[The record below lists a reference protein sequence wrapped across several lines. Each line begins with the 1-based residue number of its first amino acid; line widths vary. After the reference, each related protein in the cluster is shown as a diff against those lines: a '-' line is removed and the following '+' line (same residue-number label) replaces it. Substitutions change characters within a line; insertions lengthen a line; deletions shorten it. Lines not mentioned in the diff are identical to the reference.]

1 MVNVKQKYLK
11 NGLKL
16 IILPI
21 AHSPLH
27 WFSLRLRGGSDFEDH
42 SWANYKAKRG
52 SFFLLS
58 QMFFTSGSS
67 LSKDELNALQKKNA
81 IDHTTVTS
89 EAFFGFNLSY
99 LKEKSNVAV
108 KILKA
113 ITTREKFVKKEFDQ
127 EKEEILFSLQRE
139 KESGER
145 LSYRAFIQHFL
156 KDSPYDQGLKGSIET
171 VKKISQ
177 RDLLDI
183 WKDYFSPKNAVA
195 VLAGK
200 VDKKDIE
207 KIESVLLKTLPE
219 KKSHPAKLD
228 LLYREDFLN
237 RFKKIKKRT
246 IFETYGAGKQ
256 TFVKLGFATPSLK
269 DHEIALARIL
279 QAFLTGM
286 GGPLFHLRSQ
296 EYIKNGVNLGGRAYV
311 IGARLI
317 SSFGFGGL
325 IFYTSLREDALKE
338 WQWAIDS
345 FLEETKKLRN
355 KGIDKEKLEEAKR
368 SLIASRYLRMGKM
381 SYRAANYATY
391 ESYGLGF
398 RRWEE
403 EIDKLKDINQED
415 VLKFCQKYLTED
427 NYIAHVFFPN

>member
-1 MVNVKQKYLK
+1 MVKVKEKLLK
-11 NGLKL
+11 NGVKL
-16 IILPI
+16 IVLPI

-27 WFSLRLRGGSDFEDH
+27 WFSLRLRGGSDFENH
-42 SWANYKAKRG
+42 SWSNHKAKRG

-58 QMFFTSGSS
+58 QMFFTSGAL
-67 LSKDELNALQKKNA
+67 LSKDDLNALQKKNA
-81 IDHTTVTS
+81 IDHATVTS

-99 LKEKSNVAV
+99 LKEKSSVAIKV
-108 KILKA
+108 LKA
-113 ITTREKFVKKEFDQ
+113 ITTRDRFVKKEFDL

-139 KESGER
+139 QESGEK
-145 LSYRAFIQHFL
+145 LSYRAFIGHFL
-156 KDSPYDQGLKGSIET
+156 KNSPYDQGLKGSLET
-171 VKKISQ
+171 VQKISQ
-177 RDLLDI
+177 HDLLTV
-183 WKDYFSPKNAVA
+183 WKNYFSPKNAVA

-200 VDKKDIE
+200 VDKGDIE
-207 KIESVLLKTLPE
+207 KIETVLLKAL
-219 KKSHPAKLD
+219 PAKKNHFSND
-228 LLYREDFLN
+228 LLFREDFVDRL
-237 RFKKIKKRT
+237 KKIKNRT
-246 IFETYGAGKQ
+246 IFETYGEGKQ
-256 TFVKLGFATPSLK
+256 TFVKLAFATPPLK
-269 DHEIALARIL
+269 DREIALARIL

-286 GGPLFHLRSQ
+286 GGPLFHLRSE

-325 IFYTSLREDALKE
+325 IFYTSLREDAREE

-345 FLEETKKLRN
+345 FLEEAKKLRE
-355 KGIDKEKLEEAKR
+355 KGMDEEKLIEAKR
-368 SLIASRYLRMGKM
+368 SLVASRYLRMGKM

-403 EIDKLKDINQED
+403 EMDKLQDINLED

-427 NYIAHVFFPN
+427 NYLAHVFFPN